1 MPVQKFRTIEEWQR
15 AKQEQWLDCDDPRLA
30 QRIRDHWARWTRLV
44 PLGVPRGVRK
54 YRSAEEAEA
63 EREQWES
70 ARIAR
75 IRAER
80 LVKS

>member
-1 MPVQKFRTIEEWQR
+1 MPVQKFRTIEEWQS

-30 QRIRDHWARWTRLV
+30 HRIREQWKRWSRLV

-54 YRSAEEAEA
+54 YRSLEEAEA
-63 EREQWES
+63 ERDLWES
-70 ARIAR
+70 ARVAR

-80 LVKS
+80 LRKS